1 MSYQPKLTE
10 NAVAYHARMLPG
22 YKGPLFSTDPEF
34 AERFANFA
42 FDEVIAATPELD
54 DRTRFMCWLATLL
67 GCQGI
72 DEFRVMLRAA
82 LNMGLEPLAIREI
95 VYQAQDYLGMGR
107 VYPFLLAMGEGLRE
121 AGIELPLENAATT
134 EPTLESRKEGDE
146 QAQCAA
152 FGDHM
157 AGFHDRGNPD
167 YPQINQFLVR
177 NCFGDFYTREGLTM
191 AERELMTFCYLAAQG
206 GCDPQLRSHVNGNVH
221 CGNTRE
227 LLLAVATSNL
237 PFIGYP
243 RTLNA
248 IAAIEASTGKQE

>member
-1 MSYQPKLTE
+1 MRTQKACALRDGFLPYTE
-10 NAVAYHARMLPG
+10 DQQGFPHHVRIDQF
-22 YKGPLFSTDPEF
+22 PLFRFFPGSDKRVQAF
-34 AERFANFA
+34 RAGALQQAEPR
-42 FDEVIAATPELD
+42 
-54 DRTRFMCWLATLL
+54 
-67 GCQGI
+67 
-72 DEFRVMLRAA
+72 
-82 LNMGLEPLAIREI
+82 
-95 VYQAQDYLGMGR
+95 
-107 VYPFLLAMGEGLRE
+107 
-121 AGIELPLENAATT
+121 
-134 EPTLESRKEGDE
+134 LESRKEGGE